1 MLRREGFGLETSA
14 DQEVLLVRLKGEL
27 DLAAA
32 ERIRS
37 ELDQKIGSNN
47 TRHLLLDLSGVTFI
61 DSSGIG
67 VILGRYRRLANSGGR
82 LGILRPQ
89 PQVKR
94 ILDIAGV
101 SSLVPFYRSEK
112 EGLSRLQ
119 GKG

>member
-1 MLRREGFGLETSA
+1 METSTE
-14 DQEVLLVRLKGEL
+14 QEVLLVRLKGEL

-32 ERIRS
+32 DRVRG
-37 ELDQKIGSNN
+37 ELDQRMVLNN
-47 TRHLLLDLSGVTFI
+47 TRHLLLDLSRVTFI

-67 VILGRYRRLANSGGR
+67 VILGRYRKLAGSGGR

-112 EGLSRLQ
+112 EGLSKLQ